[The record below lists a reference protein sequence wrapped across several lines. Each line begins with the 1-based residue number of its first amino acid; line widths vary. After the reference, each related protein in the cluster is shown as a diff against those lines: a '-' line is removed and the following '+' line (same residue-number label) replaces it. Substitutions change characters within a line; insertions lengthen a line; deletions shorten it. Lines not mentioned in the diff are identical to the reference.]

1 MKQEIVANKREKM
14 IDQDWCENEGQN
26 LKIPVYINMHIRNA
40 IKIEMRTNEQSQ
52 RQIAIRIQ
60 V

>member
-1 MKQEIVANKREKM
+1 MANKREKN
-14 IDQDWCENEGQN
+14 IDQDWCENEGLN
-26 LKIPVYINMHIRNA
+26 LKIQVYINMHIRNA